1 MYQPSNNSAVLFLTV
16 WGCFVTLVSVE
27 VNQSSIWQGYYSGS
41 FNVIPA
47 SVVNGKFTALQELAG
62 DLSVELP
69 TSQTVFSAVD
79 I

>member
-27 VNQSSIWQGYYSGS
+27 ADQSSIWQGYHSGS

-47 SVVNGKFTALQELAG
+47 SVVNGKVTALQELAR
-62 DLSVELP
+62 DLSVKLP